1 MRQIESDVR
10 LVRLA
15 PDDVARRSDV
25 YEQFRALVVSNEES
39 YPAIAKW
46 VDDKVAS
53 GIRSQQRVGFIAF
66 LDHHPV
72 ASAVV
77 KLGRESKF
85 CHLRLS
91 ETVRDQNLGE
101 LFFSLMA
108 AEVRHA
114 ASEVHFTL
122 PASLWAEKES
132 FFRGFGFTKAVSSG
146 RQYRLFDD
154 ELRCTTPF
162 QNVWNAVLQKLPKL
176 AQRFAIHGHHMF
188 SPLLLS
194 ITPRH
199 AERIFSGDKSVEI
212 RRRFSTKWAGAK
224 SVIYASSPEKRLRGE
239 VSIADVV
246 PGPPDMIWNTF
257 SSEIGCSHEE
267 FESYAKGS
275 DEVSALVLNDVM
287 AYAQPIPLAQLEY
300 LLQDQLMPPQ
310 SYCTTGNNAK
320 WSAALAIAALLH
332 GGGGANVLPRHR
344 ALTHPSQVQRQMSLL

>member
-1 MRQIESDVR
+1 MESDVR

-15 PDDVARRSDV
+15 PDDVARRSDA
-25 YEQFRALVVSNEES
+25 YEQFRTLVVSNQES

-46 VDDKVAS
+46 VDEKVAS
-53 GIRSQQRVGFIAF
+53 GIRSQQRVGFVAF
-66 LDHHPV
+66 LDDLPV

-101 LFFSLMA
+101 LFFALMA
-108 AEVRHA
+108 AEVRQV

-122 PASLWAEKES
+122 PESLWAEKES
-132 FFRGFGFTKAVSSG
+132 FFHGFGFTKAVPSG

-162 QNVWNAVLQKLPKL
+162 ENVWQSVIERLPKL

-194 ITPRH
+194 IAPPH
-199 AERIFSGDKSVEI
+199 AERIFSGAKSVEI
-212 RRRFSTKWAGAK
+212 RRRFSTKWVGAK
-224 SVIYASSPEKRLRGE
+224 GVVYASSPEKRLRGE

-246 PGPPDMIWNTF
+246 PGPPDMIWDTF
-257 SSEIGCSHEE
+257 SSEIGCSHDE

-275 DEVSALVLNDVM
+275 HEVFALVLNDVI

-332 GGGGANVLPRHR
+332 GGAGASALPRHR
-344 ALTHPSQVQRQMSLL
+344 ELTHPSRVRLQMSLI